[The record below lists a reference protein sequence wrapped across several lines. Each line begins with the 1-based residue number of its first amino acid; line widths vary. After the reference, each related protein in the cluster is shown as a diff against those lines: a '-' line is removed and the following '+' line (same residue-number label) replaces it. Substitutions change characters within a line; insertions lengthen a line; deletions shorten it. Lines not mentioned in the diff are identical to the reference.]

1 MRINEFNPFSA
12 GNAGITIDYST
23 LKVSLAELDAGT
35 LDGKAI
41 SISSLANGDVLQYN
55 GTEWVN
61 AAISAGAVDSVS
73 NSDGTLTISPTTG
86 NVVASLNLGH
96 ANTWSAEQT
105 FTGFINGGGSGT
117 SAPNGNTQ
125 FALWNGY
132 SDMIGAGQW
141 MAFMRDNG
149 AYFMPIIGEQNAA
162 FIIGFANDS
171 SSAYSGLNANAGT
184 MAFQITPDGAVYTG
198 SNQNYAV
205 PVPSGTSHG
214 ITIRNTLDDGSGNMT
229 IKGLQGL
236 ILDGGSTSNGSISFI
251 AGNQGIAG
259 LASGAWGGIAQPTK
273 AGEVDFLSS
282 GSGTSPLTSL
292 SIYGYEVFTHNNTL
306 DDGSGNLIAAGHI
319 YAGSSGGG
327 VLFSGTSAVNGSGSG
342 GASFSGRPRIGDWGQ
357 WLTIGEPN
365 GTNNGNVIQ
374 ITSGGIFTG
383 HSSGITDTVSVRNTL
398 DNGSGEIFLSN
409 YVTGLFNK
417 GTMGISS
424 LNSGSTFTN
433 NTPYTVIM
441 IGWVSNGGL
450 TGAPGSS
457 SGFVSL
463 NGGSFG
469 TLASGGTITYNSEAM
484 NWLWIVT

>member
-23 LKVSLAELDAGT
+23 LKVSLAELDVGT

-214 ITIRNTLDDGSGNMT
+214 ITIRNTLDDGSGN
-229 IKGLQGL
+229 
-236 ILDGGSTSNGSISFI
+236 
-251 AGNQGIAG
+251 
-259 LASGAWGGIAQPTK
+259 
-273 AGEVDFLSS
+273 
-282 GSGTSPLTSL
+282 
-292 SIYGYEVFTHNNTL
+292 
-306 DDGSGNLIAAGHI
+306 LIAAGHI